1 MILCDE
7 KCEPCRVG
15 GTPLPARE
23 AGELASSVPQ
33 WTLSEKQIEREFKLK
48 DFHHAMAFV
57 NRVAEAANEQDHH
70 PDIYISYSLVRL
82 TLSTHKIGGL
92 SRNDFILA
100 AKIDRLEEEPVL
112 AGTTT

>member
-1 MILCDE
+1 MTLSDE

-23 AGELASSVPQ
+23 AGELARRVPQ
-33 WTLSEKQIEREFKLK
+33 WTLSDKQIEREFKFK
-48 DFHHAMAFV
+48 DFHQAMAFV
-57 NRVAEAANEQDHH
+57 NRVAEVANEQDHH
-70 PDIYISYSLVRL
+70 PDIYISYSRVLL

-100 AKIDRLEEEPVL
+100 VKVDRLAEDAIRP
-112 AGTTT
+112 